1 MSLLYSLFHDAQ
13 STTHQSVFVFILY
26 IMYIINELEFYIL
39 FMAQLLYICWFIR
52 VPQLS
57 AHLTPIQ
64 VLVRIIEGIMLI
76 RKLKFVT
83 LPRHVTGFEGKP
95 RWILGR

>member
-39 FMAQLLYICWFIR
+39 FMAQLIIYMLDYSCPSIIR
-52 VPQLS
+52 APHPHPSISPDNRGYNVN
-57 AHLTPIQ
+57 T
-64 VLVRIIEGIMLI
+64 
-76 RKLKFVT
+76 
-83 LPRHVTGFEGKP
+83 
-95 RWILGR
+95 